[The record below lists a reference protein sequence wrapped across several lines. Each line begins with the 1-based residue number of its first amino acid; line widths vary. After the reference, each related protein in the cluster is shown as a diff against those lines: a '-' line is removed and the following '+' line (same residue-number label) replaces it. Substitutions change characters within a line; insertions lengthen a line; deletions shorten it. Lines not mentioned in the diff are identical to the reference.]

1 MFHKIIAHFKMWN
14 RWRKCSYNSVFHKLL
29 VLFRLRHSPTF
40 QFMPSTTSLFE
51 TSDAYDKLSNSI
63 VEVSEAFAKLGVSIQ
78 AAIDADKAAREEVV
92 KCLKERSDSSEPH
105 GSI

>member
-29 VLFRLRHSPTF
+29 VLFGVCPNPMVL
-40 QFMPSTTSLFE
+40 FMSSTTSLFE
-51 TSDAYDKLSNSI
+51 TSDAHNKLSNSM
-63 VEVSEAFAKLGVSIQ
+63 VEVSKAFAKLGVSIQ
-78 AAIDADKAAREEVV
+78 AAIDADKAAREEFV